1 MFLGLLR
8 TLLGPFAVILD
19 WAEANPGLTGLV
31 IFVWTAVWMSGRV
44 QLARI
49 ERKTKELIASEADRL
64 RELSPQLDA
73 EELLS
78 RVYPIWC
85 TQLPTWALFIPH
97 RLELWPVP
105 VSIER
110 VKDRIGFSLQL
121 VRDVLEEVSVVAR
134 TEASCP

>member
-8 TLLGPFAVILD
+8 TVLGPFAVILD
-19 WAEANPGLTGLV
+19 WAEANPVPTGLMM
-31 IFVWTAVWMSGRV
+31 FAWTAVWMSGRV

-49 ERKTKELIASEADRL
+49 ERKTRELIASEAHRL
-64 RELSPQLDA
+64 REASPELDA

-78 RVYPIWC
+78 RIYPLWC

-110 VKDRIGFSLQL
+110 VKDRIGLSAQL
-121 VRDVLEEVSVVAR
+121 VRDVLEDVTAEHR
-134 TEASCP
+134 TDGSPS